1 MQAALQIGQ
10 LEHSGGNQLIGFTAC
25 MCENPTYILGERGQE
40 NGLCFFFPLGDMG
53 VVWHGAS
60 KRPICYAR
68 FARDSIECPPE
79 QTSVQTCYI

>member
-1 MQAALQIGQ
+1 MV
-10 LEHSGGNQLIGFTAC
+10 FV
-25 MCENPTYILGERGQE
+25 
-40 NGLCFFFPLGDMG
+40 FFFPLGDMG

-68 FARDSIECPPE
+68 FARDSIERPPE